1 VKIEVAIKQGKPFRN
16 TYHKVAVNLIFT
28 GKWIINYHNEL
39 LKSLGLTLQQYNM
52 LRILRGQYPKAVTVK
67 LIRERML
74 DKMSDASRIVENL
87 RKKELVTRDVNV
99 KDRRRVNVAI
109 TQKGLTFL
117 ANIEEKV
124 NIKTDRFV
132 SRLNLNEIDQLN
144 TLLDKLRG

>member
-1 VKIEVAIKQGKPFRN
+1 
-16 TYHKVAVNLIFT
+16 
-28 GKWIINYHNEL
+28 
-39 LKSLGLTLQQYNM
+39 
-52 LRILRGQYPKAVTVK
+52 
-67 LIRERML
+67 ML